1 MAHVD
6 YHKKRFLIVEDHA
19 EFRSSLKGMMRIFGA
34 HSVDTAI
41 NGEEAIAKII
51 NNNYDIVF
59 SDYELGK
66 AKDGQQILEETRRSG
81 LLKSSSIFI
90 LVTAASTVEM
100 VMGAL
105 EYEPDGYITKPIT
118 HETLK
123 TRLDKIVQEKAIF
136 AEVDRAIDQK
146 KFKAATNACNKI
158 LKEHPKYQLKAL
170 RIKSK
175 LLLKLELYD
184 DAGKLFEKIVQARE
198 IPWARL
204 GLGKIAYFSGDY
216 DKALQI
222 FQQLAD
228 EDKRNVEAYDW
239 LSKVYLSQNL
249 PDEAQKALQHAV
261 ERSPKSI
268 IRQMDLGEISKANSD
283 WPVAEVA
290 FRKSVN
296 LGKNSCYKTADNYT
310 SLVQVLQ
317 DKISNGGGRKAKD
330 ASTEALRTLDNLE
343 KEYADDKGTLL
354 FAKVLRAET
363 SCSQGKPK
371 ESEQIIA
378 TIEDKIKD
386 LENKLPEQLAFS
398 LANVY
403 EGTGK
408 KEEADQLRSQYCNAA
423 ANEILNNDG
432 VRLFKEGQIKEA
444 LAVFSKAAAAPD
456 ASNSVLINAL
466 QATIKLMQKDGVE
479 GGLMDNCGKYMSK
492 LDHLNSDDKN
502 YPRYQKLS
510 HDYESLSNKQ

>member
-19 EFRSSLKGMMRIFGA
+19 EFRSSLKAMMRIFGA
-34 HSVDTAI
+34 HQVDTAI

-51 NNNYDIVF
+51 NNSYDIVL

-118 HETLK
+118 HDNLK
-123 TRLDKIVQEKAIF
+123 TRLDKIVQEKILF
-136 AEVDRAIDQK
+136 KDVDRNIDQK
-146 KFKAATNACNKI
+146 KYKNAVIACNKI
-158 LKEHPKYQLKAL
+158 AKEHPKYQIKAL

-175 LLLKLELYD
+175 LLLNLELYD
-184 DAGKLFEKIVQARE
+184 DAEKLFEKIVQARE
-198 IPWARL
+198 LPWARL
-204 GLGKIAYFSGDY
+204 GLGKIAYFKGEY

-228 EDKRNVEAYDW
+228 EDARNVEAYDW
-239 LSKVYLSQNL
+239 LSKVYLSQNS
-249 PDEAQKALQHAV
+249 PEEAQKALQHAV

-268 IRQMDLGEISKANSD
+268 IRQMDLANISKTNSD
-283 WPVAEVA
+283 WQVSEVA

-296 LGKNSCYKTADNYT
+296 LGKNSCYKSPDNYT

-317 DKISNGGGRKAKD
+317 DKIANGGGRKTKD

-343 KEYADDKGTLL
+343 KEYQDDENVVI
-354 FAKVLRAET
+354 FSKVLRAET
-363 SCSQGKPK
+363 SCSLGKEK
-371 ESEQIIA
+371 ESEHILAGIA
-378 TIEDKIKD
+378 DKIKE
-386 LENKLPEQLAFS
+386 LENNMPEQMALS

-403 EGTGK
+403 DATGK
-408 KEEADQLRSQYCNAA
+408 KDEANKLRSKYGQTS
-423 ANEILNNDG
+423 ANEVLNNDG
-432 VRLFKEGQIKEA
+432 VRLFKNGQIKEA
-444 LAVFSKAAAAPD
+444 LSVFSKAAKAPD

-466 QATIKLMQKDGVE
+466 QATIKLMEKE
-479 GGLMDNCGKYMSK
+479 GSDESLMNDCGQYMNK
-492 LDHLNSDDKN
+492 LDGLDSNDKN
-502 YPRYQKLS
+502 FMRYKKLS
-510 HDYESLSNKQ
+510 SAYDSFSNK